1 MTNVVSVLSV
11 RLASAQG
18 RCTKAAA
25 MLVDADLVR
34 HYVDTAS
41 RLERLRASID
51 RIPSAVIR
59 LTEQLAVMAG
69 HARFEAMLTEC
80 VDDIGRRTYPEN
92 AADILTTL
100 NLSLRFAEYRL
111 AGD

>member
-1 MTNVVSVLSV
+1 MTDVVSALSA

-18 RCTKAAA
+18 RCAKAAA

-41 RLERLRASID
+41 RLERLRASVD
-51 RIPSAVIR
+51 RIPQAVIR
-59 LTEQLAVMAG
+59 LTEQLAVVAG
-69 HARFEAMLTEC
+69 RTRFEVTLAEC
-80 VDDIGRRTYPEN
+80 VDDIGRRSYPES